1 VREKEDN
8 GIMTGIIP
16 PDGRTP
22 PFMEQWLAELG
33 HVAGHIGRA
42 DFHTRLLSVFSR
54 LIAHQSSWIIA
65 YAPGVLPHVLHT
77 EDVESAAFSD
87 YSNHFRT
94 FDPFW
99 HLWRSQARQPVASL
113 STLDK
118 TVKPYEYTSI
128 FQKNCG
134 FSDELAIILPI
145 LSNTCIMLFLQRTDK
160 PFTQKE
166 INRARLVQPVFYGL
180 HQSHINQT
188 FQAWSRTA
196 PHARTQ
202 AARRAEGEGA
212 LVLDRHR
219 NHLHSNAPWRAAE
232 TQHGAPFRR
241 ALHRL
246 LRGAESLMPGH
257 TPTVLEENGFTL
269 SLTALPEDCPLAPGG
284 YLLTLAPGTT
294 QAPLSALPG
303 LHVTRREQDLLELLL
318 QGRNT
323 GEIAQTLGI
332 SKGTVKNHRQRLYR
346 KVGVTTERGLLSRL
360 QALRQQ

>member
-1 VREKEDN
+1 
-8 GIMTGIIP
+8 MTGIIK
-16 PDGRTP
+16 PDSHTP

-33 HVAGHIGRA
+33 HVAGHIGST
-42 DFHTRLLSVFSR
+42 DFHARLLSVFSR
-54 LIAHQSSWIIA
+54 LIPHQSSWIIA

-77 EDVESAAFSD
+77 EDVESTAFSD
-87 YSNHFRT
+87 YRNHFRT

-118 TVKPYEYTSI
+118 AVKPYEYTSI

-145 LSNTCIMLFLQRTDK
+145 LSNTCIMLFLQQTDR

-166 INRARLVQPVFYGL
+166 LNRARLVQPLFYGL

-188 FQAWSRTA
+188 LQAWSRPPQTEA
-196 PHARTQ
+196 QTSDRP
-202 AARRAEGEGA
+202 ESEGA

-219 NHLHSNAPWRAAE
+219 NHLHSNPTWRAAE
-232 TQHGAPFRR
+232 TRHGAPFRR
-241 ALHRL
+241 AVHRL
-246 LRGAESLMPGH
+246 LRSTDGLIPGH
-257 TPTVLEENGFTL
+257 TPAMLEENGFTL
-269 SLTALPEDCPLAPGG
+269 NLTALPEDCPLAPGG
-284 YLLTLAPGTT
+284 YLLSLAPATT

-346 KVGVTTERGLLSRL
+346 KMGVTTERGLLSRL
-360 QALRQQ
+360 QTLRQQ